1 MSKKDGKDQYLHE
14 IGKNEVLVI
23 DKNMGFCQYIPSQ
36 GFEQQTL
43 LRSALQ
49 ADALL
54 SELSRLIFFVN
65 LAKNIILQLSFRDW
79 NELFILHIE
88 GE

>member
-54 SELSRLIFFVN
+54 SIQANFFCEFGQKYH
-65 LAKNIILQLSFRDW
+65 LT
-79 NELFILHIE
+79 IE
-88 GE
+88 FQG